1 MSSRAGFRERR
12 AQRRR
17 QQRVTAVL
25 VITGVVLVAAF
36 LVLLPSLTPVGDVAL
51 PEPFD
56 YPLPDDHAM
65 GDPNAPVV
73 IEEYSDFQCPFCKRF
88 HDETL
93 NQLVEAYVR
102 PGTVYFVYRHFPVV
116 DRDDPA
122 QESHAAAA
130 AAICAGRQNR
140 FWDYQDMLFAN
151 QTGENIG
158 DFIDRRLQAMAN
170 EIGLDRGA
178 FQECLNSP
186 DAQAAVSADSLLAI
200 QTGLS
205 STPSFL
211 INGKPLIGAQP
222 FEAFQQAI
230 EAELAGS

>member
-25 VITGVVLVAAF
+25 VITGAVLVLAF
-36 LVLLPSLTPVGDVAL
+36 LVLLPTLTPVGDVSV

-56 YPLPDDHAM
+56 YPSPDDHAM

-93 NQLVEAYVR
+93 QQIVDSYVR
-102 PGTVYFVYRHFPVV
+102 AGTVYFVYRHFPVV
-116 DRDDPA
+116 DRSDPA

-140 FWDYQDMLFAN
+140 FWDYHDVLFAN

-158 DFIDRRLQAMAN
+158 DYSDRRLQAMA
-170 EIGLDRGA
+170 EELGLDMDV
-178 FQECLNSP
+178 FSECLGSA

>member
-25 VITGVVLVAAF
+25 VITGAVLVLAF
-36 LVLLPSLTPVGDVAL
+36 LVLLPTLTPVGDVSV

-56 YPLPDDHAM
+56 YPSPDDHAM

-93 NQLVEAYVR
+93 QQIVDNYVR
-102 PGTVYFVYRHFPVV
+102 AGTVYFVYRHFPVV
-116 DRDDPA
+116 DRNDPA
-122 QESHAAAA
+122 QESHAAATA
-130 AAICAGRQNR
+130 AVCAGRQNR
-140 FWDYQDMLFAN
+140 FWDYHDVLFAN

-158 DFIDRRLQAMAN
+158 DYSDRRLQAMA
-170 EIGLDRGA
+170 EELGLDMDV
-178 FQECLNSP
+178 FSECLGSA

-222 FEAFQQAI
+222 FEAFQQVI
-230 EAELAGS
+230 EAELAGG

>member
-1 MSSRAGFRERR
+1 MPRRSELRERR

-17 QQRVTAVL
+17 QQRVTLAL

-36 LVLLPSLTPVGDVAL
+36 LVLLPSLTPVGDITL

-56 YPLPDDHAM
+56 YPSVDDHAM
-65 GDPNAPVV
+65 GDPNAPIV

-93 NQLVEAYVR
+93 RQIVDNYVR
-102 PGTVYFVYRHFPVV
+102 AGVVYFVYRHFPVV
-116 DRDDPA
+116 DRNDPA
-122 QESHAAAA
+122 QESHAAATA
-130 AAICAGRQNR
+130 AVCAGRQNR
-140 FWDYQDMLFAN
+140 FWDFHDVLFAN

-158 DFIDRRLQAMAN
+158 DYSDRRLQAMA
-170 EIGLDRGA
+170 EELGLDREA
-178 FQECLNSP
+178 FNECYGSA
-186 DAQAAVSADSLLAI
+186 DAEAAVSADALLALE
-200 QTGLS
+200 TGLS

-211 INGKPLIGAQP
+211 VNGKPLIGAQP